1 MLYVLLTMLCVLQT
15 MLCVLLTMLLTVL
28 LTASLTTLCVLQ
40 VNLLSVSTPLA
51 RTVVLYRCHMTDYV
65 LQMAL
70 LGCPNIAHLNLEKCR
85 NITQVGVEA
94 LPLKFLNLFGCR
106 DVHRL
111 ELDCPQLLA
120 INLGQCPNVRLHVG
134 GVEQDLADLC
144 RRGLQI
150 VLPGDSIRWSH
161 DYPPQ
166 LYVCS

>member
-1 MLYVLLTMLCVLQT
+1 
-15 MLCVLLTMLLTVL
+15 
-28 LTASLTTLCVLQ
+28 
-40 VNLLSVSTPLA
+40 
-51 RTVVLYRCHMTDYV
+51 MTDYV

-70 LGCPNIAHLNLEKCR
+70 HGCPNIAHLNLEKCR
-85 NITQVGVEA
+85 NITQIGVEA

-120 INLGQCPNVRLHVG
+120 INLGQCPNVRLYVG